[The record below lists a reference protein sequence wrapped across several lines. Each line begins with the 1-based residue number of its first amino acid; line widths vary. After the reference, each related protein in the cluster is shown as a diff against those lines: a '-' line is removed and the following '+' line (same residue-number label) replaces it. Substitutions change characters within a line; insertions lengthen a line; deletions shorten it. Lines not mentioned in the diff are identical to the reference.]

1 MIPTIEAVS
10 KYEMRSRFGRISTLP
25 ESATTTLS
33 MRDQKIEQMLNLA
46 REMGFVCEPV
56 TKFRQ
61 EFLMAV
67 NSHLV
72 HRTGKNIYQCPAFS
86 ESGCSRAPQP

>member
-61 EFLMAV
+61 EFLLAI
-67 NSHLV
+67 SKHLV
-72 HRTGKNIYQCPAFS
+72 HREKANVYTS
-86 ESGCSRAPQP
+86 V